1 MNEIKINEMNNQL
14 PNWDLSEI
22 YKDIKDPNIAKDIKE
37 IKALSDDFLTKWK
50 GKIDKLAASDF
61 VNCIEKYQAIN
72 EAIYQAMKSDRK
84 VVCFGLGVTDP
95 RRVFYSTEKLVEKFG
110 NERVFDIPTSE
121 NALTGVGI
129 GLANLGSKVI
139 YLTLPCLV

>member
-50 GKIDKLAASDF
+50 GKID
-61 VNCIEKYQAIN
+61 N
-72 EAIYQAMKSDRK
+72 
-84 VVCFGLGVTDP
+84 
-95 RRVFYSTEKLVEKFG
+95 
-110 NERVFDIPTSE
+110 
-121 NALTGVGI
+121 
-129 GLANLGSKVI
+129 
-139 YLTLPCLV
+139 